1 MKIMVCDDQIKEM
14 ESILECCKEYVENK
28 KINAEIK
35 GVTDPAEL
43 AGEKPD
49 ILLLDVEMPEENG
62 IEVKDRLAM
71 EADGPLIIFVTN
83 YQDAISEAFNR
94 NVIGFLM
101 KPLKL
106 SQLSKL
112 LDTAITH
119 LTIDKKVRYDDG
131 SIGSTKDV
139 LWITANRGYSDFQ
152 LVDGQVKDGG
162 KKSLK
167 FWEQELE
174 VCGFIRINDDR
185 IINARHVIKYSFQK
199 VTMSNGAKYSEA
211 DSDMVEFEIA
221 RRRQKECKEK
231 YIAFGN
237 RIAKYI

>member
-14 ESILECCKEYVENK
+14 ESIIECCKEYIENK

-35 GVTDPAEL
+35 GTTDPAGL

-49 ILLLDVEMPEENG
+49 ILLLDVEMPKENG
-62 IEVKDRLAM
+62 IDVKNRLAM

-83 YQDAISEAFNR
+83 YQNAISRAFNR
-94 NVIGFLM
+94 NVIGFAM

-106 SQLSKL
+106 SQLTKL
-112 LDTAITH
+112 MDMAITY
-119 LTIDKKVRYDDG
+119 LTIDKKVRFDDG

-199 VTMSNGAKYSEA
+199 VTMPNGAKGLEA
-211 DSDMVEFEIA
+211 DGDVVEFEIA

-237 RIAKYI
+237 KIAKYT

>member
-1 MKIMVCDDQIKEM
+1 MKIMICDDQIKEM
-14 ESILECCKEYVENK
+14 ECIVECCREYIESR

-83 YQDAISEAFNR
+83 YQDAILEAFNR

-131 SIGSTKDV
+131 SIGSTKDI

-152 LVDGQVKDGG
+152 LVNGRVKDGG
-162 KKSLK
+162 KKTLK

-174 VCGFIRINDDR
+174 VCGFIRIDEKHL
-185 IINARHVIKYSFQK
+185 INARHVQRYSFEK
-199 VTMSNGAKYSEA
+199 VVLHNAAKGLEA
-211 DSDMVEFEIA
+211 EPDTVEFEIA
-221 RRRQKECKEK
+221 RRRRKECREK
-231 YIAFGN
+231 YIAFCN
-237 RIAKYI
+237 KIAKYV

>member
-14 ESILECCKEYVENK
+14 ESIIECCKEYVENK

-49 ILLLDVEMPEENG
+49 ILLLDVEMPNENG
-62 IEVKDRLAM
+62 IDVKDRLAM

-83 YQDAISEAFNR
+83 YQNAISKAFNR

-106 SQLSKL
+106 SQLTKL
-112 LDTAITH
+112 MDIAITH
-119 LTIDKKVRYDDG
+119 LTIDKKVRFDDG
-131 SIGSTKDV
+131 SIVSTKDV
-139 LWITANRGYSDFQ
+139 LWITANRGYSDFR

-167 FWEQELE
+167 QWEQELE

-185 IINARHVIKYSFQK
+185 MINARHVIKYSFQK
-199 VTMSNGAKYSEA
+199 VTMPNGAKCSEA

-237 RIAKYI
+237 KIAKYT

>member
-14 ESILECCKEYVENK
+14 ESIIECCKEYIENK

-35 GVTDPAEL
+35 GIADPAEL

-49 ILLLDVEMPEENG
+49 ILLLDVEMPQENG
-62 IEVKDRLAM
+62 IDVKNRLAM
-71 EADGPLIIFVTN
+71 EGDGPLIIFVTN
-83 YQDAISEAFNR
+83 YQDAISRAFNR
-94 NVIGFLM
+94 NVIGFAM

-106 SQLSKL
+106 SQLTKL
-112 LDTAITH
+112 MDMAITY
-119 LTIDKKVRYDDG
+119 LTIDKKVRFDDG

-199 VTMSNGAKYSEA
+199 VTMPNGTKGLEA
-211 DSDMVEFEIA
+211 DGDVVEFGIA

-237 RIAKYI
+237 KIAKYT